1 MASKVVR
8 SSGGF
13 LCLACNCFLKL
24 KSSMKRHLIEHH
36 LESNVSFNCPVC
48 QKRYKNK
55 STFKVHIYTRH
66 QELKGM
72 DYDRFAVDKF
82 DANL

>member
-1 MASKVVR
+1 MASKVVQ

-13 LCLACNCFLKL
+13 LCLPCNRFLKL
-24 KSSMKRHLIEHH
+24 ESSMKRHIIEHH
-36 LESNVSFNCPVC
+36 LESNVSFDCPVC

-72 DYDRFAVDKF
+72 DYSRFAVEDGA
-82 DANL
+82 ANL

>member
-1 MASKVVR
+1 MSSKVVQ

-13 LCLACNCFLKL
+13 LCLACNRFFKL
-24 KSSMKRHLIEHH
+24 KCSMKRHLIEHH
-36 LESNVSFNCPVC
+36 LEPNVSFDCPVC

-72 DYDRFAVDKF
+72 DYSRFAVEDV
-82 DANL
+82 